1 MNWDTYLFHASS
13 LGSIMT
19 DSRTKDP
26 LGETCKGHLM
36 ECWIKERYG
45 REKKFS
51 NKYTEKGIEQ
61 EEDSISLYAL
71 QKKAAFFKNSRTF
84 SNDWI
89 IGTPDIITKDTI
101 IDIKTSWSI
110 HTFYAVL
117 SKPVDKGYELQLQA
131 YMELTERDH
140 AKLVYCLVNTPE
152 KLINDAKRKL
162 AWDMMVIDP
171 ETDERYLEACAQ
183 LEREM
188 IFDDI
193 PPRERYIELSVER
206 DPKVMAKV
214 QARILECRH
223 FLKKLDSAYEP
234 EMVVS

>member
-1 MNWDTYLFHASS
+1 
-13 LGSIMT
+13 MT
-19 DSRTKDP
+19 DSRNKDP

-51 NKYTEKGIEQ
+51 NKYTEKGTEQ

-71 QKKAAFFKNSRTF
+71 QKKSAYFKNNKTF

-89 IGTPDIITKDTI
+89 TGTPDIITKDTI

-131 YMELTERDH
+131 YMELTNRDN
-140 AKLVYCLVNTPE
+140 AKLVYCLVNTPD

-162 AWDMMVIDP
+162 AWEMMVIDP
-171 ETDERYLEACAQ
+171 EADERYLEACAQ

-234 EMVVS
+234 EMSVA